1 MSQKQEIK
9 AKDIYAY
16 AHMCV
21 DIQKMN
27 IETYNNEV
35 ARAERVMRENP
46 NNREAVKTAKTHKY
60 RFLDEIKKAK
70 GKIEILENVISVI
83 HTVYEKND
91 DKLEFED
98 GELEKMI
105 EFYLPEEL
113 KEESDD
119 EEDEENE

>member
-1 MSQKQEIK
+1 MSEKRQIT
-9 AKDIYAY
+9 AKDVYAY

-27 IETYNNEV
+27 VETYNNEV

-46 NNREAVKTAKTHKY
+46 GNREAVKTAKTHKY
-60 RFLDEIKKAK
+60 RFLDEIKKANK
-70 GKIEILENVISVI
+70 KIEIIEQLISII
-83 HTVYEKND
+83 HAVYEKHE
-91 DKLEFED
+91 DKLEFAD
-98 GELEKMI
+98 GELQAMI

-113 KEESDD
+113 KEESND

>member
-35 ARAERVMRENP
+35 AKAERVMRENP

-70 GKIEILENVISVI
+70 GKIEILENVISIV

-91 DKLEFED
+91 DKLEFEE
-98 GELEKMI
+98 GELEELI
-105 EFYLPEEL
+105 NFYLPEEL
-113 KEESDD
+113 KEKNDD

>member
-35 ARAERVMRENP
+35 AKAERVMRENP

-70 GKIEILENVISVI
+70 GKIEILENVISIV

-91 DKLEFED
+91 DKLEFEE
-98 GELEKMI
+98 GELEKLI
-105 EFYLPEEL
+105 NFYLPEEL
-113 KEESDD
+113 KEKSDD